1 MRFDLILTSTLGGED
16 AEGQQFTLPDV
27 QPAAGI
33 EIAEAIGGEI
43 VLKRLLVIWG
53 GGAHF
58 IDVRAETGLL
68 GGNAGRQPLLL
79 GDCALTGQRE
89 GDALRP
95 QNFVDRS
102 RSGLCLAK
110 PDIRCAVIDGLL
122 DCLW

>member
-33 EIAEAIGGEI
+33 EIAEAI
-43 VLKRLLVIWG
+43 
-53 GGAHF
+53 
-58 IDVRAETGLL
+58 
-68 GGNAGRQPLLL
+68 GRQPLLL